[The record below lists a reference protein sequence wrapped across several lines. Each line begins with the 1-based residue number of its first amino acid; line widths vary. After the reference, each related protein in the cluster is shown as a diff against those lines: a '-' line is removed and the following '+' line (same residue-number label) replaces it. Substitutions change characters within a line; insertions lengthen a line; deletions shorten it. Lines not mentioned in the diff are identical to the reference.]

1 MLSRHCCPRWR
12 SFPAY
17 GWPPEDAYAKR
28 CYHLLHP
35 VVDWIY
41 TLLLSAA
48 VEKLN
53 GMESQSPNVLV
64 LWF

>member
-1 MLSRHCCPRWR
+1 MAGHQKMLMPNAVTTS
-12 SFPAY
+12 Y
-17 GWPPEDAYAKR
+17 TLY
-28 CYHLLHP
+28 